1 MKGGVLM
8 LPDGNDYRELIEDI
22 KRQVREAQYRAVV
35 KVNAEMIQLY
45 WNIGKELNEQVKYGN
60 AFIDTLAKEIKLDS
74 PKVKGFSARNLRYMK
89 KFAREIEDLDFLQ
102 TVSAKLTW
110 SHNLVLLE
118 KLKTM
123 EERFWYGTK
132 AIENAWSV
140 DVLEFQIAGRLIDRQ
155 NNPEKLQNFE
165 LRLPKPQSELA
176 IQTMKDPYIFDF
188 VEVRD
193 GMIERDVENELVNH
207 ITRFLLEMGA
217 GFAYMGHQRL
227 LKVGDEEFFPDLL
240 FYNTILHC
248 YVVIDLKMK
257 KFKPEYAGKMNF
269 YLSVVDEQLKTEM
282 DNPSIGLILC
292 RDKNKV
298 VAEYSLK
305 DMTKPIGV
313 SEYKLTQE
321 IPEAFRKAL
330 PDAEA
335 WEKHIKLPVEE
346 EGADSTEEI
355 LQTMSAKLKN

>member
-1 MKGGVLM
+1 M
-8 LPDGNDYRELIEDI
+8 LPDNNDCKGLIEEI
-22 KRQVREAQYRAVV
+22 KRKVREAQYRAMV
-35 KVNAEMIQLY
+35 KANGEMIQLY
-45 WNIGKELNEQVKYGN
+45 WSIGRELNEQVQYGN

-74 PKVKGFSARNLRYMK
+74 PNVKGFSARNLRYMK
-89 KFAREIEDLDFLQ
+89 KFAKEITDLNFLQ

-118 KLKTM
+118 KLHSM
-123 EERFWYGTK
+123 DERFWYGIKT
-132 AIENAWSV
+132 IENAWSV
-140 DVLEFQIAGRLIDRQ
+140 DVLEFQIAGKLMERQ
-155 NNPEKLQNFE
+155 NNPEKVQNFD
-165 LRLPKPQSELA
+165 LNLPKAQSELA

-188 VEVRD
+188 VEIRE
-193 GMIERDVENELVNH
+193 GMLERDIENELINH
-207 ITRFLLEMGA
+207 ITNFLLEMGS
-217 GFAYMGHQRL
+217 GFAYMGHQKL
-227 LKVGDEEFFPDLL
+227 LKVEEEEFFPDLL

-269 YLSVVDEQLKTEM
+269 YLSVVDEQLKTET

-305 DMTKPIGV
+305 DMSKPIGV

-321 IPEAFRKAL
+321 IPEAFRRAL

-335 WEKHIKLPVEE
+335 WEKHIKFPVEDVTDE
-346 EGADSTEEI
+346 E
-355 LQTMSAKLKN
+355 

>member
-1 MKGGVLM
+1 M
-8 LPDGNDYRELIEDI
+8 LPDNNEYKDLIEEI
-22 KRQVREAQYRAVV
+22 KSKVREAQYRAMV
-35 KVNAEMIQLY
+35 KVNGEMIQLY
-45 WNIGKELNEQVKYGN
+45 WSIGKELNEQVKYGN

-89 KFAREIEDLDFLQ
+89 KFAKEITDMNFLQ

-118 KLKTM
+118 KLHNM
-123 EERFWYGTK
+123 DERYWYGRK

-140 DVLEFQIAGRLIDRQ
+140 DVLEFQIAGKLMDRQ
-155 NNPEKLQNFE
+155 NNMSKVQNFE
-165 LRLPKPQSELA
+165 QRLPKAQSELA

-188 VEVRD
+188 VEVRE

-207 ITRFLLEMGA
+207 ITNFLLEMGS
-217 GFAYMGHQRL
+217 GFAYMGHQKL
-227 LKVGDEEFFPDLL
+227 LKVEDEEFFPDLL

-248 YVVIDLKMK
+248 YVVIELKMK

-269 YLSVVDEQLKTEM
+269 YLSVVDEQLKSET

-305 DMTKPIGV
+305 DMSKPIGV

-321 IPEAFRKAL
+321 IPEAFKRAL

-335 WEKHIKLPVEE
+335 WEKHIRLPLDEESKSDVE
-346 EGADSTEEI
+346 
-355 LQTMSAKLKN
+355 